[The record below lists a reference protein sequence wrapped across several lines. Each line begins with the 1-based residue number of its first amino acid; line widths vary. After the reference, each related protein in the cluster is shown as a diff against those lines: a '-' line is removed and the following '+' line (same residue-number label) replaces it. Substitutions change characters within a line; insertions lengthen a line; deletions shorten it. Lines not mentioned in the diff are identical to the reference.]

1 MNEDVNKNE
10 ENLEG
15 NLEENLEGDAL
26 AELLSGSSD
35 DDLDLDALAEMS
47 NFEDF
52 ETTEASEVNYEE
64 YEEYEEFAEEAD
76 AEGVETFEEYE
87 EVAEFA
93 EESEEAE
100 AEGVETFEEY
110 EEVAEFAEESEE
122 SEVDDVET
130 FEEYEEVAEF
140 AEEAEG
146 EGLESLDNLEGLEE
160 LETLADGL
168 DEFTASESEDSLPNF
183 ESEEDD
189 SAFDIPVGNDNS
201 GDSDDNI
208 DSDGLDLANLD
219 DLDSL
224 FGDSDDDMFASLMGM
239 GGGSE
244 EDEFAALEA
253 LNSGGMSMG
262 GSGDMDLDKQLE
274 MLMAADKSA
283 TNDFDVDSLM
293 GGRPRQS
300 VHDPS
305 VDGMGM
311 VYYSK
316 PTSDSYLQFE
326 EKPRLFENIS
336 FAKIFLTLVVGVLF
350 IGVGTFA
357 AITIGT
363 AVSDHRS
370 TVAQFTHFYPI
381 AFPPS
386 GVANNV
392 HAVFPRDSGYVG
404 NQSFSISRISLGP
417 SGTFVHFDEYF
428 DPDDYIIFMHDQ
440 RRHLYVRSQFGFTSD
455 PVTGTVIR
463 FNALEPE
470 TLFLTLSIYCRFTDE
485 FLNFYY
491 RFTEPPH
498 SPPTVFV
505 NNIVAPDGG
514 STEGLVVR
522 YASFDSGRS
531 MIAYSFPHNPEGV
544 GVRIPEGNEGLNIS
558 LQMGLASTVRM
569 TNEPAEVDF
578 SDFGLTLGVANFAPV
593 LDLNGRADVIF
604 HDVVFYYPNPVV
616 TVTPAELFA
625 NERDNFFPIQAGP
638 YILNLSQMGQQ
649 DNGNLI
655 ILTFHGLRDGAVRIE
670 TRPSVILRIDLGDGN
685 YLDIPGETRSIA
697 QGGDVVFN
705 VVPHLNTLRNVHI
718 DYYSLI
724 VDSVEFNVDQVRIPL
739 SLSTNHIMPRGSR
752 LAAERTAYE
761 AMVSLLAYKSGDL
774 TQSDL
779 VGMSSELMNNPEILG
794 IFAPTQATTHPMY
807 GAAVASGDLISNYD
821 YIAIIDVQWVAGE
834 GDSLLY
840 FNEVFKVTARSQ
852 NAIWTV
858 VDIQL
863 MS

>member
-1 MNEDVNKNE
+1 MNEDVNKKD
-10 ENLEG
+10 ENLQ
-15 NLEENLEGDAL
+15 ENLEGDAL

-52 ETTEASEVNYEE
+52 EATEES
-64 YEEYEEFAEEAD
+64 YEEYEEF
-76 AEGVETFEEYE
+76 EEYE
-87 EVAEFA
+87 EVEEYA
-93 EESEEAE
+93 EETDEVEA
-100 AEGVETFEEY
+100 V
-110 EEVAEFAEESEE
+110 
-122 SEVDDVET
+122 
-130 FEEYEEVAEF
+130 EEYEEVAEF
-140 AEEAEG
+140 AEEADEVEAVEEYEEVTEFAEEIDEVEAVEEYEEVAEYTEETDEVDAVEEIAESAEDL
-146 EGLESLDNLEGLEE
+146 EGLEGLDNLEGLDE
-160 LETLADGL
+160 LEALADGL
-168 DEFTASESEDSLPNF
+168 DEFTDSDDSQSNVES
-183 ESEEDD
+183 DD
-189 SAFDIPVGNDNS
+189 SAFDVPTGDGNS
-201 GDSDDNI
+201 G
-208 DSDGLDLANLD
+208 DSDGLDLASLD
-219 DLDSL
+219 DLNSL

-253 LNSGGMSMG
+253 LNAGGVSRG

-283 TNDFDVDSLM
+283 TDDFDVDSLT

-316 PTSDSYLQFE
+316 PTADSYLQFE
-326 EKPRLFENIS
+326 EKPRMFENVS
-336 FAKIFLTLVVGVLF
+336 LTKIILTLVVGVLF
-350 IGVGTFA
+350 IGVGTFT
-357 AITIGT
+357 AIAIGN
-363 AVSDHRS
+363 AVIEHRE
-370 TVAQFTHFYPI
+370 TVAQFEHFSPI

-386 GVANNV
+386 GVANTV
-392 HAVFPRDSGYVG
+392 HAVFPRDIGYVG
-404 NQSFSISRISLGP
+404 NQRFSISRISLGP
-417 SGTFVHFDEYF
+417 SGTFVHFYEYF
-428 DPDDYIIFMHDQ
+428 DPEDYIIFMYDQ

-455 PVTGTVIR
+455 PITGTVIR

-470 TLFLTLSIYCRFTDE
+470 TLFLTLSIYCRYTDE
-485 FLNFYY
+485 FFSFYY
-491 RFTEPPH
+491 RFTEPPQ

-505 NNIVAPDGG
+505 NNIVTPDGG
-514 STEGLVVR
+514 TADGLVVR

-531 MIAYSFPHNPEGV
+531 MIAYSFPHHPEGA
-544 GVRIPEGNEGLNIS
+544 GIRIPEGNEGLNIS
-558 LQMGLASTVRM
+558 LQMGLSSMMRM

-593 LDLNGRADVIF
+593 FDLNGRADVVF
-604 HDVVFYYPNPVV
+604 HDLVFYYPNPVV
-616 TVTPAELFA
+616 NVSPVDLFA
-625 NERDNFFPIQAGP
+625 NERDNPFSIQAGP

-670 TRPSVILRIDLGDGN
+670 TRPNVTLRIDLGNEN
-685 YLDIPGETRSIA
+685 YLDIHGETRSRA

-705 VVPHLNTLRNVHI
+705 IAPYIATLRNVHI
-718 DYYSLI
+718 DNYSLI
-724 VDSVEFNVDQVRIPL
+724 IDSVEFNVDQVRVPL

-761 AMVSLLAYKSGDL
+761 AMISLLAYKSGDL

-779 VGMSSELMNNPEILG
+779 VGMSPELMNNPEILS
-794 IFAPTQATTHPMY
+794 IFAPTQSTTHPMY
-807 GAAVASGDLISNYD
+807 GATVASGDLISNYD
-821 YIAIIDVQWVAGE
+821 YIAIVDVQWVAGE
-834 GDSLLY
+834 GDNLLY